1 MAKEGTPTTL
11 ATRELDKAKVA
22 WTGHTFPYEEK
33 GGTRHSSAMLGVD
46 EHAVIKTLVFED
58 EDKRPLVVLMH
69 GDCTV
74 STKELAR
81 LLGKK
86 RIEPCAPEVAERHTG
101 YQVGGTS
108 PFGLKAAA
116 GARRGLDLRPADD
129 LHQRWQ
135 ARLPRVDDAGR
146 ARARARAGARRR
158 RQRQGRRRAQVASA
172 RRDLQRAAPRTK
184 EQP

>member
-108 PFGLKAAA
+108 PFGLRKPLPVHAEASIFDLPTIYINGGRRGFLVSMTPAELERVLAPVRVDVANDKAG
-116 GARRGLDLRPADD
+116 GARR
-129 LHQRWQ
+129 
-135 ARLPRVDDAGR
+135 
-146 ARARARAGARRR
+146 
-158 RQRQGRRRAQVASA
+158 
-172 RRDLQRAAPRTK
+172 
-184 EQP
+184 